1 MTIPRRII
9 PGKTH
14 LVTRRASQ
22 RQFLLRPD
30 AKTNQAVEYCLGEA
44 AQRTGVEIYA
54 FLAMSNHY
62 HAVVH
67 DPNGVLPE
75 FLQQG
80 HNMLSRTMNVRLSR
94 WENFF
99 SPEPCGVTEL
109 VTDDDILAK
118 VIYTLA
124 NPVAAQLVDR
134 AIIWPGASSIG
145 LLDGRKKVV
154 QRPKWF
160 FSEDGV
166 MPAQVTLEMKVPAG
180 HDAATWAARVRAG
193 IAEAERKAAE
203 ERARTGTKVLGRK
216 EVLRT
221 SAFASPSTK
230 EPRRKLSPAIA
241 CRDVVRRVMELDAL
255 VAFRQRYREAVR
267 EFASGVWRAVFPYG
281 TWAMKRF
288 AIRCEEPACPL

>member
-1 MTIPRRII
+1 M
-9 PGKTH
+9 
-14 LVTRRASQ
+14 
-22 RQFLLRPD
+22 
-30 AKTNQAVEYCLGEA
+30 
-44 AQRTGVEIYA
+44 
-54 FLAMSNHY
+54 
-62 HAVVH
+62 
-67 DPNGVLPE
+67 
-75 FLQQG
+75 
-80 HNMLSRTMNVRLSR
+80 RLSR

-109 VTDDDILAK
+109 VTGDDILAK

-134 AIIWPGASSIG
+134 AVIWPGASSLG
-145 LLDGRKKVV
+145 LLDGRKKIV

-203 ERARTGTKVLGRK
+203 ERARKGTKVLGRK

-241 CRDVVRRVMELDAL
+241 CRDVVRRVMELEAL
-255 VAFRQRYREAVR
+255 VVFRQRYREALLQ
-267 EFASGVWRAVFPYG
+267 FASGVWNAVFPHG
-281 TWAMKRF
+281 TWAMRRF
-288 AIRCEEPACPL
+288 AIRCEEPACPS